1 MHKIPDGDEGTRV
14 TLETMRSVVRK
25 GIENPAIVPIARLLV
40 QDVPEKNQQ
49 READTLFYYVKDVIR
64 YVRDPLDIEGIV
76 WPRQVLEMQAGDCDD
91 KVVLFATL
99 ANAIGIAA
107 RFVAI
112 KLPGKDFYSHV
123 YAELQVN
130 NAWVPY
136 ELTVQEAT
144 PGRSFAP
151 AGSQKMILEVNP
163 EPTSIKGIFKNLFS
177 GGDGMAYLGG
187 PVGSYVSKDTA
198 LSAYQNMPSWYQGG
212 TSWFDTWSKKF
223 QQIANILRETPN
235 IPEYAKTGQEVSTS
249 KENFEYWVKQPFT
262 WVLGGA
268 LILAIYKVRKART
281 A

>member
-1 MHKIPDGDEGTRV
+1 
-14 TLETMRSVVRK
+14 MRDVVRK
-25 GIENPAIVPIARLLV
+25 GIKEPTIVPIARLLV
-40 QDVPEKNQQ
+40 QDVPEKNQ
-49 READTLFYYVKDVIR
+49 RAEADMLFYFAKDAIR
-64 YVRDPLDIEGIV
+64 YVRDPLDIEGV
-76 WPRQVLEMQAGDCDD
+76 VYPRQVLEMQAGDCDD

-99 ANAIGIAA
+99 ANAIGIPA

-130 NAWVPY
+130 GVWVPY
-136 ELTVQEAT
+136 ELTVQAAT

-163 EPTSIKGIFKNLFS
+163 EPTSIKGFFRNILS
-177 GGDGMAYLGG
+177 GGGGMAYLAG

-198 LSAYQNMPSWYQGG
+198 LSAYPDMPSWYQGT
-212 TSWFDTWSKKF
+212 TSWFDTWSKKL

-268 LILAIYKVRKART
+268 LVLAIYKVRKART
-281 A
+281 P